1 MRFSICAS
9 VLLIAA
15 TQWVGATAFAQK
27 VAMVPAQ
34 SDCPSQEPDSLQI
47 SWTEPCD
54 QGDWL
59 LDTRN
64 GCRMWDWHPDLK
76 DRAMWSGACPA
87 GKKEGRGVVQW
98 FEHGQPIDRFEEII
112 AVQLHVESQQVAP

>member
-1 MRFSICAS
+1 MRISICAS
-9 VLLIAA
+9 ILLIAA
-15 TQWVGATAFAQK
+15 TQWVGATAFAQQM
-27 VAMVPAQ
+27 AMMPAQ
-34 SDCPSQEPDSLQI
+34 PDCPSQEPDSLQI
-47 SWTEPCD
+47 SWTEPCE

-87 GKKEGRGVVQW
+87 GKKEGRGVEQW
-98 FEHGQPIDRFEEII
+98 SEHG
-112 AVQLHVESQQVAP
+112 